1 MGMLDWLFGRRT
13 DGDRTDELLTRAL
26 DRTIE
31 VVEPKLALAR
41 DWRTRLRP
49 GVEAAVELARS
60 SAMRLQDFHEASEVA
75 WGSDPVIRAL
85 FATAADVTQVLKR
98 SSDLQRHFRTGGA
111 GDEAY
116 AVLGA
121 DFEAKRVLG
130 ATLDG
135 DRVRQDAAMTQARF
149 GGQHIRIVAAT
160 PELLQRATG
169 VRIFNQ
175 MLIAATRRLAEVD
188 RQREDANVTRALL
201 QARLRMLDANEST
214 LEPMV
219 GYDGEAAADP
229 AVEHAE
235 IERQLAAM
243 TAATESL
250 GAGVQGIDTK
260 LEIVRDALLEAT
272 QSLRIEPK
280 QIRLDA
286 VNTVLDENAQGGAAI
301 AFLQI
306 TTREFSRAY
315 VGIHVRRADVP
326 AGGLAFADAER
337 TLW

>member
-1 MGMLDWLFGRRT
+1 MGMLDRLFGRRT
-13 DGDRTDELLTRAL
+13 DDDRTDELLQRAL
-26 DRTIE
+26 DRTVE

-41 DWRTRLRP
+41 DWHSRLRP
-49 GVEAAVELARS
+49 GVEAAVELARTT
-60 SAMRLQDFHEASEVA
+60 ATQLQDFHQASEAA

-98 SSDLQRHFRTGGA
+98 SSDLQRHFCAFDA

-130 ATLDG
+130 AMLEG
-135 DRVRQDAAMTQARF
+135 DQVRQDASMTQARF

-160 PELLQRATG
+160 PELLQRAAG
-169 VRIFNQ
+169 VRIFSQ
-175 MLIAATRRLAEVD
+175 MLLAATRRLAEVG

-214 LEPMV
+214 LEPVV
-219 GYDGEAAADP
+219 GDDGEAAADP
-229 AVEHAE
+229 AVERAE
-235 IERQLAAM
+235 VERQLAAM

-260 LEIVRDALLEAT
+260 LEIVRDALLEAA
-272 QSLRIEPK
+272 QSIRIETK
-280 QIRLDA
+280 RIRLDA
-286 VNTVLDENAQGGAAI
+286 VNTVLDEGAQDGAAI

-326 AGGLAFADAER
+326 AVGLAFADAER
-337 TLW
+337 TL

>member
-26 DRTIE
+26 GRTVE

-41 DWRTRLRP
+41 DWQSRLRP
-49 GVEAAVELARS
+49 GVEAAVDLARS
-60 SAMRLQDFHEASEVA
+60 TAMRLQDFHDASEIA
-75 WGSDPVIRAL
+75 WSSDPVIRAL
-85 FATAADVTQVLKR
+85 FATAEDLTQVLKR
-98 SSDLQRHFRTGGA
+98 SSDLQRHFRAGDT

-130 ATLDG
+130 AALEG

-160 PELLQRATG
+160 PELLQQATG

-175 MLIAATRRLAEVD
+175 ILLAATGRLVEVD
-188 RQREDANVTRALL
+188 RQREDTNVMRALL

-214 LEPMV
+214 LEPWAA
-219 GYDGEAAADP
+219 GDAEATGDP
-229 AVEHAE
+229 AAERAE

-250 GAGVQGIDTK
+250 GAGVQGIDRK

-272 QSLRIEPK
+272 QSIRIEL
-280 QIRLDA
+280 QRIRLDA
-286 VNTVLDENAQGGAAI
+286 VNTVLDEGAQSGAAVE
-301 AFLQI
+301 FLQI
-306 TTREFSRAY
+306 TTREFRRAY
-315 VGIHVRRADVP
+315 VGIRVSRADVP

-337 TLW
+337 TL

>member
-13 DGDRTDELLTRAL
+13 GGDRTDELLTRAL
-26 DRTIE
+26 DRTVE

-41 DWRTRLRP
+41 DWRTRLQP
-49 GVEAAVELARS
+49 GVEAAVDLARS
-60 SAMRLQDFHEASEVA
+60 TAMRLQDFHEASEVA

-85 FATAADVTQVLKR
+85 FATAEDVTQALKR
-98 SSDLQRHFRTGGA
+98 SSDLQRYFRAGDS

-130 ATLDG
+130 ATLEG
-135 DRVRQDAAMTQARF
+135 DRVRQDASVTQARF
-149 GGQHIRIVAAT
+149 GGQYIRIVAAT
-160 PELLQRATG
+160 PDLLQQATG

-175 MLIAATRRLAEVD
+175 ILLAATGRLAEVD

-214 LEPMV
+214 LEPLAV
-219 GYDGEAAADP
+219 GNGEPTGDP
-229 AVEHAE
+229 AAERAE
-235 IERQLAAM
+235 IERQLTAM

-250 GAGVQGIDTK
+250 GGGVQGIDAK

-272 QSLRIEPK
+272 QSIRIEP
-280 QIRLDA
+280 QRIRLDA
-286 VNTVLDENAQGGAAI
+286 VNTVLDEGAESGAAI
-301 AFLQI
+301 EFLQI
-306 TTREFSRAY
+306 TTKEFRRAF
-315 VGIHVRRADVP
+315 VGVHVRRADVP

-337 TLW
+337 TLC